1 MTESTQT
8 TLASV
13 VYVSA
18 LYLIPGHRK
27 FEEYLDFFT
36 PLAKTS
42 MQFVLF
48 TDWTDGVKVLESHD
62 NIKVIPLPRDELDSF
77 WTKGGSTTNPIQ
89 LPDHRNTTKDTLEY
103 LQLVNAKPQFIQEAA
118 KHKKA
123 DCYIWVDSDLLHVT
137 RRPEY
142 FINRLEKLPTSLVPD
157 KVLIPGC
164 VGKQG
169 VHFEQLFKSPIW
181 RFCGGLLLV
190 PKGCVDRF
198 ASAHK
203 EQLEKCKTLNR
214 LTWEVNLWAIMEME
228 HPDLFS
234 WYSADHNDSMV
245 NAPRPNSNKRIMLI
259 TMIKNESRIIKRLLG
274 SVLNIVD
281 AICVSDTGSTDNT
294 VELLE
299 EYYKT
304 LSIPCKTYQHEW
316 KHFGHNRSLSFE
328 DGVDFC
334 KQLGWDAE
342 DTYGLLL
349 DADMELRPL
358 PGFSKSMLTSIGY
371 KMIQRS
377 GNLEYY
383 NTRFVKLGHSWKC
396 TGVTHEYW
404 DGGNT
409 DTLTPDLIYIQDVG
423 DGGCKADKFERDV
436 RLLEQGLIDSPNNPR
451 YLFYLAQSYK
461 DNKQIDKSIEYYKKR
476 IDAGGW
482 FEEIWYSMYIIMKL
496 YCEKKQIADMEYWG
510 LKAFEFHNKR
520 SENLLYLCRYFR
532 DNRQYFKAWQ
542 YYLMGAGI
550 KKPDDLLFIE
560 TDCYEKGFEYE
571 RSILHDYVFPEK
583 KTESLNYAIDYFN
596 KWGEHFSY
604 MNLEWFVQRLPSS
617 VRPLQFQQCG
627 DFTATSTCL
636 AKRKDGLYQVNVRY
650 VNYAIQPDGSYIMRE
665 NGVMSRDHAVRTEN
679 YTCVMDAGYNIISP
693 LTKMEMKDPAPRQ
706 THIRGLED
714 VRIFQRGDSFWYTAT
729 TMNYSYDGKIR
740 QHYGK
745 YNTVTHQFEDSVSL
759 RPPINTDCEKNWI
772 PYKENQ
778 FIYGYN
784 PFRIGHLDKDNKLVL
799 DVVQETPKLLSHMRG
814 SSTLVYEGGFAW
826 GITHCVIYKQPRKYY
841 HMMIKIDLAT
851 DKIVEYSN
859 PFFFVNNAIEYCLGF
874 DKQGDKCVAIVSQND
889 ANPMLVEFQTKDL
902 VWRKV

>member
-18 LYLIPGHRK
+18 LYDISGHRRLD
-27 FEEYLDFFT
+27 EYLQFFT

-42 MQFVLF
+42 MEFILF
-48 TDWTDGVKVLESHD
+48 TDKAASVKPLKSHKNVKIVVLPKSE
-62 NIKVIPLPRDELDSF
+62 IDSF
-77 WTKGGSTTNPIQ
+77 SLTDVQ
-89 LPDHRNTTKDTLEY
+89 LPEYRNKEKDTLEY
-103 LQLVNAKPQFIQEAA
+103 LQLANAKAQFIQEAT
-118 KHKKA
+118 KHKSA
-123 DCYIWVDSDLLHVT
+123 DCYIWVDADLLHVT

-142 FINRLEKLPTSLVPD
+142 FINRLEKLPASLVPN

-164 VGKQG
+164 VAKQQIQ
-169 VHFEQLFKSPIW
+169 FEQLFKSPIW
-181 RFCGGLLLV
+181 RFCGGLILV

-198 ASAHK
+198 AEAHK
-203 EQLEKCKTLNR
+203 TQLAKCKTLCK
-214 LTWEVNLWAIMEME
+214 LTWEVNLWAVMEQE
-228 HPDLFS
+228 NPDLFY

-245 NAPRPNSNKRIMLI
+245 NAPRPGATKRVMLVS
-259 TMIKNESRIIKRLLG
+259 MIKNESRIIKRLLS

-281 AICVSDTGSTDNT
+281 AICISDTGSTDNT
-294 VELLE
+294 VEILE

-304 LSIPCKTYQHEW
+304 LTIPCKTYQHIW
-316 KHFGHNRSLSFE
+316 KDFGHNRSLSFD

-334 KQLGWDAE
+334 KQLGWDLE

-371 KMIQRS
+371 KIIQRS

-396 TGVTHEYW
+396 VGVTHEYW

-409 DTLTPDLIYIQDVG
+409 DTLTPDVIYIQDVG

-461 DNKQIDKSIEYYKKR
+461 DNKQIDKGIEYYKKR

-482 FEEIWYSMYIIMKL
+482 HEEIWYSMYTLMKL
-496 YCEKKQIADMEYWG
+496 YCEKKQFADMEYWG
-510 LKAFEFHNKR
+510 LKAYEFHNKR
-520 SENLLYLCRYFR
+520 AENILYLCRYFR
-532 DNRQYFKAWQ
+532 DNRQHFKAWQ
-542 YYLMGAGI
+542 YYLLGSGI

-571 RSILHDYVFPEK
+571 RSILHDYIFPEK
-583 KTESLNYAIDYFN
+583 KQDSLNYAIDYFN
-596 KWGEHFSY
+596 KWGEHFAY
-604 MNLEWFVQRLPSS
+604 MNIEWFVQPLKSS
-617 VRPLQFQQCG
+617 IRILRFEDIG
-627 DFTATSTCL
+627 DFVATSTCL
-636 AKRKDGLYQVNVRY
+636 AKQKDVYQVNVRY
-650 VNYAIQPDGSYIMRE
+650 VNYRIQPDGSYIMMQD
-665 NGVMSRDHAVRTEN
+665 GILSRDHAVRTEN
-679 YTCVMDAGYNIISP
+679 YTCVMDNEFNIISP
-693 LTKMEMKDPAPRQ
+693 LIKMEMKDTPPRE

-714 VRIFQRGDSFWYTAT
+714 VRIFNRNGALWYTAT

-740 QHYGK
+740 QHYGI
-745 YNTVTHQFEDSVSL
+745 YNTTSHQFEQSVSL
-759 RPPINTDCEKNWI
+759 RPPMETECEKNWI

-799 DVVQETPKLLSHMRG
+799 DIVQETPKLLSHMRG
-814 SSTLVYEGGFAW
+814 SSTLVYEGGYAW

-841 HMMIKIDLAT
+841 HMVIKIDLET
-851 DKIVEYSN
+851 DKIVGYTSPFYFVSN
-859 PFFFVNNAIEYCLGF
+859 NIEYCLGF
-874 DKQGDKCVAIVSQND
+874 EKQGDKCVAIVSRND
-889 ANPMLVEFQTKDL
+889 RNPVLVEFSAKDL
-902 VWRKV
+902 VWHTV